1 MKRSELPAVVMVST
15 DTSILKE
22 GSAAH
27 QRMREYGTLF
37 AELHIVLF
45 TRTFGKRAPRM
56 GGAGKGVRGALVP
69 ATIQI
74 GQNVLVHSTQ
84 SWSRW
89 CFVRDGVRVGR
100 AVLARLL
107 KRTPS
112 TQIVISTQDPFET
125 GLVGKRLA
133 QEFGVALQVQVHT
146 DFLSPYFCWPTCS
159 FAGILNR
166 FRRRI
171 ARAVLAQAA
180 SVRVVSERIRKSL
193 VGSHVWHPDHIQVL
207 PIYVDP
213 FAWALSRDRHAR
225 VGGEKEADW
234 VHLPHWDTVGLMA
247 CRLTK
252 EKQVDL
258 ALRAFAKAVK
268 VAPKTGLIIAGEG
281 PERPHLERL
290 ARKLGIEHHVLFVGW
305 QRRLLPFFHSVDF
318 LLSTSLFEGYG
329 MTMVEAMLA
338 GVPVISSDT
347 GIAGELLIDGR
358 NGYVFSRSHE
368 SSGGVASGAVG
379 LKEAENQLFTKMTK
393 LIMHPELRKQFGEHA
408 ARDARKHAYPS
419 HAAYLKAYREG
430 VLMALDRHA

>member
-22 GSAAH
+22 GGAAH

-45 TRTFGKRAPRM
+45 MRTFGKRALR
-56 GGAGKGVRGALVP
+56 VP
-69 ATIQI
+69 TTIQI

-89 CFVRDGVRVGR
+89 CFVRDGVRAGR

-112 TQIVISTQDPFET
+112 HQIVISTQDPFET

-146 DFLSPYFCWPTCS
+146 DSLSPYFCWPTFS
-159 FAGILNR
+159 FVGLLNR

-193 VGSHVWHPDHIQVL
+193 VGSHVWHPDRIQVL

-213 FAWALSRDRHAR
+213 FAWALSRDKHAR

-281 PERPHLERL
+281 PERPYLERL
-290 ARKLGIEHHVLFVGW
+290 ARKLGIEHNVLFVGW

-347 GIAGELLIDGR
+347 GIAGDLLVDGR
-358 NGYVFSRSHE
+358 NGYVFPLTARDS
-368 SSGGVASGAVG
+368 
-379 LKEAENQLFTKMTK
+379 KEAENQLFTKMTK
-393 LIMHPELRKQFGEHA
+393 LIMHPELRKQFGENA

-419 HAAYLKAYREG
+419 HGAYLKAYREG
-430 VLMALDRHA
+430 VMMALLAHSR

>member
-1 MKRSELPAVVMVST
+1 MYVMKRSELPAVVMVST
-15 DTSILKE
+15 DVSILKE

-27 QRMREYGTLF
+27 RRMREYGNLF

-45 TRTFGKRAPRM
+45 TRKVGKRA
-56 GGAGKGVRGALVP
+56 LIVP
-69 ATIQI
+69 ATVQI

-112 TQIVISTQDPFET
+112 THVVLSTQDPFET
-125 GLVGKRLA
+125 GLVGKKLA
-133 QEFGVALQVQVHT
+133 RQFGVGLQVQVHT
-146 DFLSPYFCWPTCS
+146 DFLSPYFCWPTYS
-159 FAGILNR
+159 FTGILNR
-166 FRRRI
+166 YRRHV
-171 ARAVLAQAA
+171 ARGVFEHA
-180 SVRVVSERIRKSL
+180 SAVRVVSERIKKSL
-193 VGSHVWHPDHIQVL
+193 IGSHVWHPDHIQVL

-213 FAWALSRDRHAR
+213 FAWALSQDRHAR
-225 VGGEKEADW
+225 VGGEREADW
-234 VHLPHWDTVGLMA
+234 VHLPHWETVGLMA

-258 ALRAFAKAVK
+258 ALRAFAKVVK

-290 ARKLGIEHHVLFVGW
+290 ARKLGIEHSVLFVGW

-338 GVPVISSDT
+338 GVPVVASDT

-358 NGYVFSRSHE
+358 NGFVFPLSARDT
-368 SSGGVASGAVG
+368 
-379 LKEAENQLFTKMTK
+379 KEAENQLFAKMSK
-393 LIMHPELRKQFGEHA
+393 LILHPELRRKFAETA

-419 HAAYLKAYREG
+419 HGAYLKAYQEG
-430 VLMALDRHA
+430 VMMTLSRPSR

>member
-1 MKRSELPAVVMVST
+1 MKRSQLPVVVMVST
-15 DTSILKE
+15 DVSILKE

-27 QRMREYGTLF
+27 RRMREYGNLF

-45 TRTFGKRAPRM
+45 TRRFGKRAPRM
-56 GGAGKGVRGALVP
+56 GGSKTSDGMLVP

-74 GQNVLVHSTQ
+74 GQNVLVHSTR

-133 QEFGVALQVQVHT
+133 TRFKVGLQVQVHT
-146 DFLSPYFCWPTCS
+146 DFLSPYFCWPSLS
-159 FAGILNR
+159 FTGLLNR
-166 FRRRI
+166 YRRRI
-171 ARAVLAQAA
+171 ARAVLVRAA
-180 SVRVVSERIRKSL
+180 SVRVVSERIKRSL
-193 VGSHVWHPDHIQVL
+193 IGSHVWHPDHLQVL

-213 FAWALSRDRHAR
+213 FAWALSQDVHAQ
-225 VGGEKEADW
+225 VGGEREADW
-234 VHLPHWDTVGLMA
+234 VHLPHWETVGLMA

-252 EKQVDL
+252 EKQIDL
-258 ALRAFAKAVK
+258 ALRAFAKVVK

-281 PERPHLERL
+281 PERPHLEHL
-290 ARKLGIEHHVLFVGW
+290 ARKLGIEHSVLFVGW

-338 GVPVISSDT
+338 GVPVIASDT

-358 NGYVFSRSHE
+358 NGYVFPLAAHNK
-368 SSGGVASGAVG
+368 
-379 LKEAENQLFTKMTK
+379 KEAEDQLFAKMTK
-393 LIMHPELRKQFGEHA
+393 LIMHPELRKQFGEAA

-419 HAAYLKAYREG
+419 HGAYLKAYREG
-430 VLMALDRHA
+430 VMMALSTHSR

>member
-1 MKRSELPAVVMVST
+1 MKRSQLPAVVMIST
-15 DTSILKE
+15 DVSILKE

-27 QRMREYGTLF
+27 RRMREYGNLF

-45 TRTFGKRAPRM
+45 TRRFGKRAPRM
-56 GGAGKGVRGALVP
+56 GAVSGGGKGDRGVLVP

-84 SWSRW
+84 SWNRW

-112 TQIVISTQDPFET
+112 TQIAISTQDPFET

-133 QEFGVALQVQVHT
+133 EKFDLALQVQAHT
-146 DFLSPYFCWPTCS
+146 DFLSPYFCWPTFS
-159 FAGILNR
+159 FVGLLNR
-166 FRRRI
+166 TRRRI
-171 ARAVLAQAA
+171 ACTVLARAS
-180 SVRVVSERIRKSL
+180 SVRVVSERIKKSL
-193 VGSHVWHPDHIQVL
+193 VGSHIWHPSYIQVL

-213 FAWALSRDRHAR
+213 FSWALSQDVHAR
-225 VGGEKEADW
+225 IGGEREADW
-234 VHLPHWDTVGLMA
+234 VHLPHWETVGLMA

-258 ALRAFAKAVK
+258 ALRAFAKVVK

-290 ARKLGIEHHVLFVGW
+290 AQKLGIEHSVLFVGW
-305 QRRLLPFFHSVDF
+305 QRRLLPFFHSADF

-338 GVPVISSDT
+338 GVPVIATDT
-347 GIAGELLIDGR
+347 GIAGELLKDGR
-358 NGYVFSRSHE
+358 NGYVFR
-368 SSGGVASGAVG
+368 VG
-379 LKEAENQLFTKMTK
+379 DEGQLFIKMTK
-393 LIMHPELRKQFGEHA
+393 LVMHPELRRQFGEAA
-408 ARDARKHAYPS
+408 ARDARKHSYPS
-419 HAAYLKAYREG
+419 HAAYLKAYQEG
-430 VLMALDRHA
+430 VLMALSAYSR

>member
-1 MKRSELPAVVMVST
+1 MSMKRSQLPAVVMVST
-15 DTSILKE
+15 DLSILKE
-22 GSAAH
+22 GSPAH
-27 QRMREYGTLF
+27 RRMREYGNLF

-45 TRTFGKRAPRM
+45 TRRFGKRASRM
-56 GGAGKGVRGALVP
+56 GGSNVSRGVLVP

-112 TQIVISTQDPFET
+112 NQIVISTQDPFET

-133 QEFGVALQVQVHT
+133 DKFALALQVQVHT
-146 DFLSPYFCWPTCS
+146 DFMSPYFCWPTFS
-159 FAGILNR
+159 FVGLLNR
-166 FRRRI
+166 MRRRI
-171 ARAVLAQAA
+171 ARAVLARAS

-193 VGSHVWHPDHIQVL
+193 MGSHVWHPDHIQVL

-213 FAWALSRDRHAR
+213 FAWALSQDVHAR
-225 VGGEKEADW
+225 VGGEREADW
-234 VHLPHWDTVGLMA
+234 VQLPHWETTGLMA

-258 ALRAFAKAVK
+258 ALRAFAKAVR

-290 ARKLGIEHHVLFVGW
+290 ARKLGIEHQVLFVGW
-305 QRRLLPFFHSVDF
+305 QRRLLPFFHSADF

-338 GVPVISSDT
+338 GMPVISSDT
-347 GIAGELLIDGR
+347 GIAGSLLIDGR
-358 NGYVFSRSHE
+358 NGYVFPL
-368 SSGGVASGAVG
+368 GAG
-379 LKEAENQLFTKMTK
+379 NAKEAENQLFTKMTK
-393 LIMHPELRKQFGEHA
+393 LIMHPELREQFGEAA

-419 HAAYLKAYREG
+419 HGAYLKAYQEG
-430 VLMALDRHA
+430 VLSALSSRVSRG